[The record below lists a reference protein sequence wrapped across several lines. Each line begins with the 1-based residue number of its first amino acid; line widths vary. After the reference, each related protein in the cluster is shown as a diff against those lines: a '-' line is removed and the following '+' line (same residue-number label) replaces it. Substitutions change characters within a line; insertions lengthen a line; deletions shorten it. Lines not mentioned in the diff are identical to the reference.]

1 MIADFT
7 GTQRQIILR
16 YIIDCASSVLDVGC
30 GDGEKT
36 FYISPYVQWSVGI
49 DPDEN
54 LIKIAMNNYNSHNLE
69 FQVAQAESLP
79 FSNSS
84 FAVILY
90 NQTLHHVPVEKQIEA
105 LKESRRVLQSKGK
118 LLITEPIYGSGS
130 AAQVWEPN
138 SEEKERKQSAIN
150 AIESV
155 INTEFSLSLKR
166 KIHIE
171 YHCEG
176 FDDFYEYYVISKSD
190 ADAKWD
196 ENKKQDII
204 NKLEKCKRSP
214 VGNFII
220 DYSASVW
227 LLIKR

>member
-1 MIADFT
+1 MITDFT
-7 GTQRQIILR
+7 RTHRDIILR
-16 YIIDCASSVLDVGC
+16 YGIGGASSVLDVGC

-36 FYISPYVQWSVGI
+36 FYISPHVQWSVGV
-49 DPDEN
+49 DPDVN
-54 LIKIAMNNYNSHNLE
+54 IVKVARNKYNSNNLE

-84 FAVILY
+84 FAAILF
-90 NQTLHHVPVEKQIEA
+90 NQTLHHVPVENQIEA
-105 LKESRRVLQSKGK
+105 LKESHRVLQFKGR

-130 AAQVWEPN
+130 FGQMLEPN
-138 SEEKERKQSAIN
+138 NDEKKRKQNAIN

-155 INTEFSLSLKR
+155 IKTEFSLSLER
-166 KIHIE
+166 EIHIE

-176 FDDFYEYYVISKSD
+176 FDDFYEYYVTSKS
-190 ADAKWD
+190 DAKWD
-196 ENKKQDII
+196 ENKKQDIM
-204 NKLEKCKRSP
+204 NKLEKCERSSA
-214 VGNFII
+214 GNFIL

>member
-7 GTQRQIILR
+7 KSHRETILR
-16 YIIDCASSVLDVGC
+16 YGIGSASSVLDVGC

-49 DPDEN
+49 DPDEH
-54 LIKIAMNNYNSHNLE
+54 IVKIARNKYSSNTLD

-79 FSNSS
+79 FSNAS
-84 FAVILY
+84 FAAILF

-105 LKESRRVLQSKGK
+105 LKESHRVLQLKGR
-118 LLITEPIYGSGS
+118 LLITEPVYGSGS
-130 AAQVWEPN
+130 FGLMWKHSN
-138 SEEKERKQSAIN
+138 NEKDRKQNAIN

-155 INTEFSLSLKR
+155 INTEFSLSLK
-166 KIHIE
+166 KEILIE

-176 FDDFYEYYVISKSD
+176 FDDFYEYTAKSKKD
-190 ADAKWD
+190 AEWD
-196 ENKKQDII
+196 EDRKQDII
-204 NKLEKCKRSP
+204 AKLEKCRRSSN
-214 VGNFII
+214 GNFIL

>member
-7 GTQRQIILR
+7 RTHRDIILR
-16 YIIDCASSVLDVGC
+16 YGIGGASSVLDVGC

-36 FYISPYVQWSVGI
+36 FYISPHVLWSVGI

-54 LIKIAMNNYNSHNLE
+54 IVKIARHKYNSDNLE

-84 FAVILY
+84 FAAILF
-90 NQTLHHVPVEKQIEA
+90 NQTLHHVPVENQIEA
-105 LKESRRVLQSKGK
+105 LKESHRVLQFKGR

-130 AAQVWEPN
+130 FGQMLEPN
-138 SEEKERKQSAIN
+138 NDEKKRKQNAIN

-155 INTEFSLSLKR
+155 IKTEFSLSLER
-166 KIHIE
+166 EIHIE

-176 FDDFYEYYVISKSD
+176 FDDFYEYYVISKSG
-190 ADAKWD
+190 AEWD
-196 ENKKQDII
+196 ENRKQDII
-204 NKLEKCKRSP
+204 NKLEKCEKSSS
-214 VGNFII
+214 GNFIL
-220 DYSASVW
+220 DYSAFVW
-227 LLIKR
+227 LLIKK

>member
-7 GTQRQIILR
+7 GTQREIILR
-16 YIIDCASSVLDVGC
+16 YGVDGASSVLDVGC

-36 FYISPYVQWSVGI
+36 FYISPHVQWSVGI

-54 LIKIAMNNYNSHNLE
+54 IVKIAMNKYHSNNLE

-84 FAVILY
+84 FAAILF
-90 NQTLHHVPVEKQIEA
+90 NQTLHHVPIEKQIKA
-105 LKESRRVLQSKGK
+105 LKESHRVLQFKGR

-130 AAQVWEPN
+130 FGQMWKLN
-138 SEEKERKQSAIN
+138 DDDKKRKQNAIN

-155 INTEFSLSLKR
+155 INTEFSLSLER
-166 KIHIE
+166 EIHIE

-176 FDDFYEYYVISKSD
+176 FDDFYEYYAISKSD
-190 ADAKWD
+190 AKWE

-204 NKLEKCKRSP
+204 NKLEKCERSSD
-214 VGNFII
+214 GNFIL

-227 LLIKR
+227 LLIKT

>member
-7 GTQRQIILR
+7 GTQREIILR
-16 YIIDCASSVLDVGC
+16 YGINGASSVLDVGC

-36 FYISPYVQWSVGI
+36 LYISPHVKWSVGI

-54 LIKIAMNNYNSHNLE
+54 IIKIARNKCNSNNVK
-69 FQVAQAESLP
+69 FQVAKAESLC

-84 FAVILY
+84 FASILF
-90 NQTLHHVPVEKQIEA
+90 NQSLHHVPIEKQSEA
-105 LKESRRVLQSKGK
+105 LKECHRVLQFSGR
-118 LLITEPIYGSGS
+118 LLITEPIDGSGS
-130 AAQVWEPN
+130 VGQVWELSN
-138 SEEKERKQSAIN
+138 DEKERKQSAIT

-166 KIHIE
+166 EIPIE

-190 ADAKWD
+190 AKWD
-196 ENKKQDII
+196 DTKKQDIA
-204 NKLEKCKRSP
+204 NKLEKCKRSS
-214 VGNFII
+214 GGDFIL

>member
-36 FYISPYVQWSVGI
+36 FYISPHVQWSVGI

-54 LIKIAMNNYNSHNLE
+54 IVKIARNKYNSNNLE

-84 FAVILY
+84 FAAILF
-90 NQTLHHVPVEKQIEA
+90 NQTLHHVPIEKQIKA
-105 LKESRRVLQSKGK
+105 LKESHRVLQFKGR

-130 AAQVWEPN
+130 FGQMWKLN
-138 SEEKERKQSAIN
+138 DDEKKRKQNAIN

-155 INTEFSLSLKR
+155 ITLILHQ
-166 KIHIE
+166 I
-171 YHCEG
+171 
-176 FDDFYEYYVISKSD
+176 D
-190 ADAKWD
+190 
-196 ENKKQDII
+196 
-204 NKLEKCKRSP
+204 LEK
-214 VGNFII
+214 
-220 DYSASVW
+220 
-227 LLIKR
+227 

>member
-7 GTQRQIILR
+7 RIQKEIILR
-16 YIIDCASSVLDVGC
+16 YGIDSASSVLDVGC

-36 FYISPYVQWSVGI
+36 FYISPHVQWSVGI

-54 LIKIAMNNYNSHNLE
+54 IVKLARDKYCSNNLE

-84 FAVILY
+84 FGAILF
-90 NQTLHHVPVEKQIEA
+90 NQTLHHVAIEKQIEA
-105 LKESRRVLQSKGK
+105 LKESYRVLQFKGR

-130 AAQVWEPN
+130 FGQMWKLN
-138 SEEKERKQSAIN
+138 NDEKKRKQN
-150 AIESV
+150 AIRAIDSV
-155 INTEFSLSLKR
+155 INNEFSLSRKR
-166 KIHIE
+166 EITIE

-176 FDDFYEYYVISKSD
+176 FDDFYEYYAISKSD
-190 ADAKWD
+190 VRWD
-196 ENKKQDII
+196 EHKKQDII
-204 NKLEKCKRSP
+204 NKLETCERSSD
-214 VGNFII
+214 GNFIL

>member
-1 MIADFT
+1 MITDFT
-7 GTQRQIILR
+7 GIQREIILK
-16 YIIDCASSVLDVGC
+16 YGIDGASSVLDVGC

-36 FYISPYVQWSVGI
+36 FYIAAHGRWSVGI

-54 LIKIAMNNYNSHNLE
+54 IIKIARNKYNSNNLA
-69 FQVAQAESLP
+69 FLVARAESLC

-84 FAVILY
+84 FAAILLT
-90 NQTLHHVPVEKQIEA
+90 QSLHHVPIEKQIDA
-105 LKESRRVLQSKGK
+105 LKESHRVLQSKGR

-130 AAQVWEPN
+130 VGQVCKPN
-138 SEEKERKQSAIN
+138 NDVKERKQNAIN

-155 INTEFSLSLKR
+155 IDTDFSLSLKR
-166 KIHIE
+166 EIQIE

-176 FDDFYEYYVISKSD
+176 FDDFYEHYVISKSK
-190 ADAKWD
+190 AKWG

-204 NKLEKCKRSP
+204 HKLEKCERSAG
-214 VGNFII
+214 GNFIL

-227 LLIKR
+227 LLVKR